1 MVILSAAVGGG
12 NLGDFTLFL
21 EAFKPVLINYVIPIV
36 LALGVIKIIQ
46 IISHNMKTY
55 VDHIKAE
62 DVTDVNSN
70 TKPKQQA

>member
-21 EAFKPVLINYVIPIV
+21 ETFKPVLINYVIPIV

-46 IISHNMKTY
+46 VISHNMKTY

-62 DVTDVNSN
+62 DTADVNSN